1 MKRTTLFKTFALT
14 AAMMLGGA
22 SSAWAQTTLYYRTLT
37 GTESDPADAKEQA
50 WSATDKDGTSA
61 NSWTGDLSNA
71 SISNGLKLQDNSA
84 KEIQYSYTYSPYY
97 KLTYDIVWNIGNSS
111 QDSYSNISKLKI
123 GNVIEFNWGMRPAD
137 RYGHVKINGTTY
149 SLPNYYQSE
158 DWIIHVEIDTYTN
171 TLKALTVA
179 GEKRTTTAGGTDY
192 AAFSYNLNDITGST
206 EKSLTSTP
214 SYSSIALG
222 FGWGKGT
229 LATTLKSV
237 KIQET
242 SQNVF
247 VYTVNYISAESG
259 SPVIVKSVSSP
270 DYLGEAIPVQRIIT
284 GDDSEEYIVTGDLP
298 SKKIADDTDDADI
311 NVINLNVRKRYKCNL
326 IVKNSFDGVID
337 EDFTVVTPLEESEE
351 FAHSWKYV
359 FPLYKKKGSDYYKAT
374 LKSEKYGEEGT
385 FEYDDITKTVEYTL
399 APFVCYVA
407 DEVSGTSI
415 DYSNGTNTTIYKSKV
430 SLGARS
436 KGHYTITGRMGDS
449 KSRTFYIY
457 SKTGEVVSESLG
469 SLSGKNGAI
478 STQTI
483 YLDNDVDELY
493 LQNEGANT
501 IYDYVVVERSHV
513 AISAVDN
520 LGYTFSSTL
529 PLDYTDTS
537 VRAYIA
543 KYDKSTYGD
552 VVKLTQVT
560 KVPANTGVLIFSNS
574 ELTNQ
579 SIPVTTE
586 STDDVTGNCLVAVS
600 SVMTLSA
607 SAAPEGYE
615 NYVLAIEGGKA
626 VFQLVKTNSAS
637 MSAGQAYLQ
646 IPKRTG
652 EGARSLRIVFDDETT
667 GVADVRGKME
677 DVRGDFFN
685 LQGQRVDT
693 PKKGLYIVNGKK
705 VIVK

>member
-1 MKRTTLFKTFALT
+1 MKRKTNLLKTIVLA
-14 AAMMLGGA
+14 AAMM
-22 SSAWAQTTLYYRTLT
+22 SSVGVWAQTTLYYRTLT

-71 SISNGLKLQDNSA
+71 SISNGLKLQGTSA

-97 KLTYDIVWNIGNSS
+97 KLTYDIVWNIGYSS

-123 GNVIEFNWGMRPAD
+123 GNVIEFNWGMRSVD
-137 RYGHVKINGTTY
+137 RYGRVKINGTTY

-229 LATTLKSV
+229 LDTTLKSV

-247 VYTVNYISAESG
+247 VYAVNYISTESG
-259 SPVIVKSVSSP
+259 SPVTVKSVSSP

-284 GDDSEEYIVTGDLP
+284 GDDSKEYIVTDADLP
-298 SKKIADDTDDADI
+298 SQTITDDSDDADI

-359 FPLYKKKGSDYYKAT
+359 FPLYKKKGDNYYKAT

-385 FEYDDITKTVEYTL
+385 FGYDDITKTVEYTL
-399 APFVCYVA
+399 APFVCYVE
-407 DEVSGTSI
+407 DDGPGTNI
-415 DYSNGTNTTIYKSKV
+415 DYSYGTSKTIYKTKV
-430 SLGARS
+430 SLGAFT
-436 KGHYTITGRMGDS
+436 KGYYTLTGRMGNDATT
-449 KSRTFYIY
+449 RTFYIY
-457 SKTGEVVSESLG
+457 SKTGEVVSASLG
-469 SLSGKNGAI
+469 SLSGKNRAI

-493 LQNEGANT
+493 LQNTGANT

-513 AISAVDN
+513 DISDSNVDN

-529 PLDYTDTS
+529 PLDFTGTDVEAYTAAYNSTS
-537 VRAYIA
+537 QKVE
-543 KYDKSTYGD
+543 
-552 VVKLTQVT
+552 LTRVY
-560 KVPANTGVLIFSNS
+560 KVPANTGLFIKG
-574 ELTNQ
+574 TAAD
-579 SIPVTTE
+579 IPVLTG
-586 STDDVTGNCLVAVS
+586 DADVLGTNNLVAVS
-600 SVMTLSA
+600 ATTTV
-607 SAAPEGYE
+607 AATDGDNT
-615 NYVLAIEGGKA
+615 NYVLALADKNDTSKGVCFLKANSTSVGAGK
-626 VFQLVKTNSAS
+626 
-637 MSAGQAYLQ
+637 AYLQ
-646 IPKRTG
+646 ITD
-652 EGARSLRIVFDDETT
+652 GAPAAPQLQMVFDNETT
-667 GVADVRGKME
+667 GISTMHNSQCIMHNEIYD
-677 DVRGDFFN
+677 
-685 LQGQRVDT
+685 LQGRKVSNPT
-693 PKKGLYIVNGKK
+693 KGMYIVNGRK
-705 VIVK
+705 VVIK